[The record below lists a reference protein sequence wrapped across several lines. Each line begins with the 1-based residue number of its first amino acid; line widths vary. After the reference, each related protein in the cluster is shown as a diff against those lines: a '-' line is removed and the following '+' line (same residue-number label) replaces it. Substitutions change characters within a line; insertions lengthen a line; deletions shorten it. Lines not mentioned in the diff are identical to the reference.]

1 MTQSRRQLDPKAQTI
16 IRLWV
21 GLGFLAVG
29 LFQLLAPPTFPPGD
43 VRSTSGL
50 WPLLAV
56 VAVTIGMAI
65 LVSTVVS
72 RIWKR

>member
-1 MTQSRRQLDPKAQTI
+1 MTQSRRKLDPKAQTV

-29 LFQLLAPPTFPPGD
+29 LFQILAPPSFPPGD

-50 WPLLAV
+50 WPLIGG
-56 VAVTIGMAI
+56 VAATIGIAI
-65 LVSTVVS
+65 LVSTIVA
-72 RIWKR
+72 RIRKR